1 MRTLALLAAVAG
13 CSYNPGAFSYSTRRF
28 PGQRT
33 TVGCLDISV
42 DRRPDMNDSAVL
54 DYQFG
59 NRCDTPV
66 VVDLVRVPVVGRTT
80 DGEEV
85 TLTPFDPELEMMAKK
100 LGARQAGGEAIAYP
114 TTQPL
119 VQVCVDAA
127 AISADA
133 GDAKRWLCFGSNQ
146 VAEVMP

>member
-13 CSYNPGAFSYSTRRF
+13 CSYNPGSFSYPTRRF

-127 AISADA
+127 AIYADA

-146 VAEVMP
+146 VAEVTP